1 MKNQQLLI
9 AILFAVLSL
18 LINLVVTRHYHVGV
32 SPDSITYIQGA
43 RTFSAGY
50 EPVDTDGKLITG
62 APPLY
67 PISLAVFCK
76 LIGTDILNGADY
88 FSALLIALSIFI
100 ASLIC
105 IRLGFSISAIIL
117 INLFLLLS
125 PAFIDV
131 FRMLWSET
139 LFIFLLLT
147 AVYCLYK
154 WMDTDSV
161 WLIILSGILSGM
173 GLLTRYAGIGLVGGI
188 FLYLLFGSKKS
199 VKSRIITSVIYGLF
213 TALVFGG
220 WVFLVL
226 KNPSGSMY
234 QGLVIHPVSKEHLI
248 ALIGTIAKWL
258 SPSFLPGMILVA
270 CTILY
275 LLVRILPKK
284 TGLLDSYRRREY
296 QLLIYMIA
304 TYFIFL
310 ACSISFVFFSTPF
323 DNRMLSPIYPLCVIL
338 AVPFADQVKRINP
351 RLGYG
356 LVATILLIYA
366 GSFYFKTRDFL
377 KEGREFTGKVWT
389 TSSVLSSL
397 RVPDS
402 TEVYSNGEDV
412 LKFWKPGNVRYQPLP
427 LREDPNT
434 KLFIDNFS
442 VEMNKLKD
450 SVRSGKAILVNF
462 DNITYRFYYAQK
474 DELIR
479 FFSGCCRI
487 NHYTDGIVISAARQN
502 AQDSSGTMKN

>member
-18 LINLVVTRHYHVGV
+18 LINLVVTRNYHVGV
-32 SPDSITYIQGA
+32 SADSVNYIQA
-43 RTFSAGY
+43 AKTFSAGY
-50 EPVDTDGKLITG
+50 EPVNTEGKLITH

-105 IRLGFSISAIIL
+105 IRLGFSTSAIIL

-139 LFIFLLLT
+139 LFIFLLLS

-154 WMDTDSV
+154 WMDTNSL

-173 GLLTRYAGIGLVGGI
+173 CLLTRYAGIGLVGGI

-199 VKSRIITSVIYGLF
+199 VKSRITISAVYGLF

-220 WVFLVL
+220 WVFLLL
-226 KNPSGSMY
+226 KNPSGSTN

-248 ALIGTIAKWL
+248 ALMGTIGKWL

-270 CTILY
+270 CTFIY
-275 LLVRILPKK
+275 LLVRILQKK
-284 TGLLDSYRRREY
+284 TGLLQAYRRQEY

-304 TYFIFL
+304 AYFIFL
-310 ACSISFVFFSTPF
+310 VCSISLVFFSTPL
-323 DNRMLSPIYPLCVIL
+323 DNRILSPIYPLCVIL

-356 LVATILLIYA
+356 LATMMLLIYA

-389 TSSVLSSL
+389 TSSLLRSL

-402 TEVYSNGEDV
+402 TEVYSNGEDI
-412 LKFWKPGNVRYQPLP
+412 LAFWKPGIVRYQILP

-434 KLFIDNFS
+434 NLLVDNFS
-442 VEMNKLKD
+442 AEMNKLKD
-450 SVRSGKAILVNF
+450 SVRSGKAIVVNF

-479 FFSGCCRI
+479 FFSDCCRI
-487 NHYTDGIVISAARQN
+487 NHYPDGIVISAARQN
-502 AQDSSGTMKN
+502 AQDSPKTIRN